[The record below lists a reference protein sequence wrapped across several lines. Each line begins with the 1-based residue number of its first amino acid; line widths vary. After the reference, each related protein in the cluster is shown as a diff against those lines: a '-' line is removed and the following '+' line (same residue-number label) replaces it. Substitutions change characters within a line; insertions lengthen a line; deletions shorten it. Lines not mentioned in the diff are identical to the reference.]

1 MEKFVEKM
9 LGQALRQYGR
19 NVAID
24 PLSPYE
30 KQSLIAALK
39 ERRNEEPDEDL
50 YAHIEDIIYD
60 YVTNQGLFS

>member
-1 MEKFVEKM
+1 M
-9 LGQALRQYGR
+9 RQYGR

-24 PLSPYE
+24 PLSPDE
-30 KQSLIAALK
+30 KQSLKAALQ

-50 YAHIEDIIYD
+50 HAHIEDIIYD

>member
-9 LGQALRQYGR
+9 MGQALRQYGR

-30 KQSLIAALK
+30 KQ
-39 ERRNEEPDEDL
+39 
-50 YAHIEDIIYD
+50 
-60 YVTNQGLFS
+60 